1 MICAAYIRVS
11 TEDQA
16 AEDAYGLDAQKESIE
31 RYCANNSIEL
41 GKTFQDT
48 SSGALAERPGLIALM
63 AMAKAGTIS
72 KVIVPKLDRLS
83 RDTCYCL
90 WIEKE
95 LRKLGVELVSIA
107 EPYRWDDPVQKVPLT
122 LMAAFAE
129 YERELIKLRMS
140 GGRKAKARKGGYAGG
155 RPCMGYKAEKIDR
168 KLVLDEAQAEVVKRV
183 FEIRDERP
191 KLYLREIAVRL
202 NQQGFRS
209 AEGKYFHPVQV
220 KRILDRRSFYEG
232 LYRYS
237 GMEAD
242 GQHAHII

>member
-1 MICAAYIRVS
+1 M
-11 TEDQA
+11 
-16 AEDAYGLDAQKESIE
+16 
-31 RYCANNSIEL
+31 
-41 GKTFQDT
+41 
-48 SSGALAERPGLIALM
+48 ALM
-63 AMAKAGTIS
+63 ATVKSGTIS

-95 LRKLGVELVSIA
+95 LRKLGIELVSIA
-107 EPYRWDDPVQKVPLT
+107 EPYRWDDPVQKVLLT

-155 RPCMGYKAEKIDR
+155 RPCMGYKAQKLDG
-168 KLVLDEAQAEVVKRV
+168 KLVLNVAQAEVVKRV
-183 FEIRDERP
+183 FEIRDQNP
-191 KLYLREIAVRL
+191 KLYLREIASRL
-202 NQQGFRS
+202 NEQGFKS
-209 AEGKYFHPVQV
+209 AEGKDFHPIQV

-237 GMEAD
+237 GIEAD
-242 GQHAHII
+242 GQHEHII